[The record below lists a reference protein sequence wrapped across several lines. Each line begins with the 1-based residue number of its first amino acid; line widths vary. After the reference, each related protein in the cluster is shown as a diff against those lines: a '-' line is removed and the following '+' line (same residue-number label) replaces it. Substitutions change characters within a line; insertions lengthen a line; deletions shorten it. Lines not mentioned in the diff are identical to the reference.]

1 MDIGRWVTQAACHHH
16 IVIGFDR
23 WSVAK
28 STIFFIVN
36 IFAIWIFFGVF
47 FSIEK
52 KKPKNDPTQDSNQGR
67 LKFSFFFFCSN
78 IIGSKLTIIFFHFF
92 HSLRN
97 SCLMLFNLSVSPGYC
112 YAKIHFVLVVYFPG
126 FFQKNKNSK
135 NPMINTPSRFSKS
148 KSNVFVS

>member
-1 MDIGRWVTQAACHHH
+1 MNVGRWVTQAACHHH
-16 IVIGFDR
+16 IVIGRSRSQQQQYF
-23 WSVAK
+23 SL
-28 STIFFIVN
+28 STFSQYGFFLVC
-36 IFAIWIFFGVF
+36 F

-135 NPMINTPSRFSKS
+135 NPMINAPSRFSKS